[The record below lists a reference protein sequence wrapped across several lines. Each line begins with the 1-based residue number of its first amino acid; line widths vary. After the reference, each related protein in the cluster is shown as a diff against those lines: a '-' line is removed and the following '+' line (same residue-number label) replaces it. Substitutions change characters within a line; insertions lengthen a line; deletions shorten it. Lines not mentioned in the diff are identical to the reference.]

1 MNPASMNPARKKD
14 ANMNAPSSALSER
27 ELTVSDTYTVPDLL
41 ARAVNRDPDADCVVF
56 PGARV
61 SFAEQYERSVSAAR
75 SLAALGVE
83 QGDHVGI
90 LMSNCQEFVDLL
102 IGSQMLGAWAVPI
115 NARYKAK
122 ELGYVISNSELKV
135 LVTTDRI
142 VEHVDFVALL
152 DEAFPELSQQS
163 DPKNLMLGQA
173 PALRSVVL
181 IGDRSRTS
189 MIDEVEFAEL
199 ASLVDPS
206 HVEAARARLSV
217 RDVAMMM
224 YTSGTTAMPK
234 GCPISHE
241 ALVRP
246 AVEAGRTRF
255 YLEPT
260 DRMWDP
266 LPMFHMSFVL
276 PLIACVDAGAALLTM
291 EHFDATE
298 SIAYMQRERATINF
312 ASFPTITEAILN
324 HPDYDDS
331 QMHIRIVNNVGPP
344 ELLESMQARM
354 PGAVQ
359 ISAYGM
365 TECGGVISFGDI
377 ADSLEKRSSTS
388 GRPFRGIDVQ
398 IRHVETDDIVGPG
411 QSGEIL
417 VKGYCLFEGY
427 YKDDEKNAEAWT
439 DDGWFRT
446 GDICSVDDDGRVTYE
461 GRVKDMLKVG
471 GENVAAAEIE
481 GFLSQHDAIM
491 LAQVVSA
498 PDPKYIEVPAA
509 FVQLA
514 PGATATEDEIIEF
527 CRGTVASFKVP
538 RYVRFVTEW
547 PMSATKIQ
555 KIRLREQIAAE
566 LSSPE
571 LGSPKLGSPE
581 LGGT

>member
-1 MNPASMNPARKKD
+1 MPDLR
-14 ANMNAPSSALSER
+14 
-27 ELTVSDTYTVPDLL
+27 TVADVYTLPDLL
-41 ARAVNRDPDADCVVF
+41 ARAVNRDPDGCALMF
-56 PGARV
+56 PDIKV
-61 SFAEQYERSVSAAR
+61 SFAEQYDRCTNAAR
-75 SLAALGVE
+75 SLTAIGIEA
-83 QGDHVGI
+83 GDHVGI

-102 IGSQMLGAWAVPI
+102 IGAQMIGAWPVPI
-115 NARYKAK
+115 NSRYKAK
-122 ELGYVISNSELKV
+122 ELGYVIDDADLAT

-152 DEAFPELSQQS
+152 NEAFPSLAEQR
-163 DPKNLMLGQA
+163 DPLALDLPEA
-173 PALRSVVL
+173 TALRSIVL
-181 IGDRSRTS
+181 IGDRVPEGMVGEET
-189 MIDEVEFAEL
+189 FL
-199 ASLVDPS
+199 ALADQTPVAHIEDC
-206 HVEAARARLSV
+206 RAKLAV

-255 YLEPT
+255 YLEPH

-276 PLIACVDAGAALLTM
+276 PLIACIDAGAALLTM
-291 EHFDATE
+291 EYFDPTE
-298 SIAYMQRERATINF
+298 AIAYMERETATINF
-312 ASFPTITEAILN
+312 ASFPTITEAMLN

-331 QMHIRIVNNVGPP
+331 KQSVRIVNNVGPP
-344 ELLESMQARM
+344 ELLVSMQERM
-354 PGAVQ
+354 PGAIG

-377 ADSLEKRSSTS
+377 NDTLAKRTETS
-388 GRPFRGIDVQ
+388 GFPFRGVEIQ
-398 IRHVETDDIVGPG
+398 IRDTETDAILEPG
-411 QSGEIL
+411 HRGEIL

-427 YKDDEKNAEAWT
+427 YNDPEKNVEAWT

-446 GDICSVDDDGRVTYE
+446 GDICSVDEDGRITYE

-481 GFLSQHDAIM
+481 GFLMQHDAVM

-498 PDPKYIEVPAA
+498 PDNKYIEVPAA
-509 FVQLA
+509 FVQLHE
-514 PGATATEDEIIEF
+514 GATLTEDEIIEH
-527 CRGTVASFKVP
+527 CTGTIASFKIP
-538 RYVRFVTEW
+538 RYVRFVNEW

-555 KIRLREQIAAE
+555 KVKLRERMVQE
-566 LSSPE
+566 LAD
-571 LGSPKLGSPE
+571 GSV
-581 LGGT
+581 